1 MASKFEMNDLGKL
14 TYYLGIEV
22 CQHEEGTNT
31 EPETYALKILE
42 EAEMKNCNLT
52 HTPMESGVELSKAK
66 GEKEI
71 DATGFRRNIDCL
83 RYLLHTRPDFSYCEG
98 VLSQYIQEPKE
109 SHGAE
114 MKQCLRYLQGS
125 RLLSC
130 Q

>member
-1 MASKFEMNDLGKL
+1 MS
-14 TYYLGIEV
+14 TRRRY
-22 CQHEEGTNT
+22 NT